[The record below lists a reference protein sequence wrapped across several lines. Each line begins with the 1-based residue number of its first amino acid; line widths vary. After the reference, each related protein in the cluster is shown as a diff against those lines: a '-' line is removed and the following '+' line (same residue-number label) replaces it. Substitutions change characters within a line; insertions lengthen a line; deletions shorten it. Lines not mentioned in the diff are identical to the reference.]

1 MSAAALLTAP
11 ARAQNA
17 PGFFVDDDADDR
29 GAIALTQL
37 PRRGLNSYCQKSA
50 VVSEIRAYVFA
61 VTADKLPADWT
72 YRQQMRHMEVFDVQN
87 LTTTELDINRNRFSC
102 HGVLVLEN
110 NQQIPGTYTK
120 WLERTPIP
128 GGGFH
133 EEIRS
138 SWTPDRTR

>member
-1 MSAAALLTAP
+1 MASTLRLRAEQVERRLWIAAAVAMSAAALLTAP

-110 NQQIPGTYTK
+110 NRRSPA
-120 WLERTPIP
+120 PIQN
-128 GGGFH
+128 G
-133 EEIRS
+133 
-138 SWTPDRTR
+138 